1 MQIKKRKLKRGA
13 EAKPPKTKIPILL
26 ELFRIID
33 EEGFEQKALTKKAGY
48 APTLLTH
55 ARAGQNM
62 LRLTTLEDI
71 ANAAGYKLALIRK
84 DSIDG

>member
-1 MQIKKRKLKRGA
+1 MQIEKRKRKRGA
-13 EAKPPKTKIPILL
+13 EARPPRTKIPILL

-33 EEGFEQKALTKKAGY
+33 EEGLEQKALTEKAGY

-71 ANAAGYKLALIRK
+71 ANAAGYRLALVKK
-84 DSIDG
+84 DSDDD